1 MARRWQTGGAALL
14 REVWRGKVWSAMPVT
29 VVQDTQELVALYIA
43 PGTIWK
49 QPRRTDGGQLRI
61 PQDKWTLADRLWT
74 GGGALRLSSPGAA
87 HSVLA
92 LWSAGHE
99 RMLGWHINLEEPLR
113 RTPLGFDYMDQLLD
127 VIVSPDCGTWTWKD
141 EAEFEEAQATGVIS
155 AELAREVRAEGR
167 RAVEL
172 AMLRRPPFC
181 DGWERWRPDSA
192 WPVPALPSGWDL
204 V

>member
-155 AELAREVRAEGR
+155 AELAREARAEGR
-167 RAVEL
+167 RAVEPGND
-172 AMLRRPPFC
+172 A
-181 DGWERWRPDSA
+181 S
-192 WPVPALPSGWDL
+192 PSL
-204 V
+204 L